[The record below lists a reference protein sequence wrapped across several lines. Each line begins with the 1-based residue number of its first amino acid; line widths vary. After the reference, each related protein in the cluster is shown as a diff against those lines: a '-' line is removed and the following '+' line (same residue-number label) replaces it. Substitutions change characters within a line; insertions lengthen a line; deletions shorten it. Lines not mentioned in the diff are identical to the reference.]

1 MIDYYLNII
10 QVNIFLDWLHFQ
22 DLALEQ
28 ATSVC
33 WVSSS
38 ESSICFFIS
47 GLLCLCYQ
55 SKTVPFLDFP
65 KKKKKKKIVPF
76 PSMAQ
81 ALVST
86 VMDQLGS
93 LIASEFQDWLGSL
106 FASEFTSIVNEKAVN
121 YRHKVW
127 FIFILPLK
135 F

>member
-38 ESSICFFIS
+38 ESTICFFIS
-47 GLLCLCYQ
+47 GLLCLFYQ
-55 SKTVPFLDFP
+55 SKTVPFLYFH
-65 KKKKKKKIVPF
+65 KKKKRVPF

-86 VMDQLGS
+86 IMDQLGS

>member
-1 MIDYYLNII
+1 MIITLTSSKLTFSLIDCTSRTWPWSRLHLFAGFLLQNQQFAFSSVVSCVCVIN
-10 QVNIFLDWLHFQ
+10 QKQFLFLIF
-22 DLALEQ
+22 
-28 ATSVC
+28 
-33 WVSSS
+33 
-38 ESSICFFIS
+38 
-47 GLLCLCYQ
+47 
-55 SKTVPFLDFP
+55 
-65 KKKKKKKIVPF
+65 KKKKRVPF

-86 VMDQLGS
+86 IMDQLGS